1 MYVKHWAALANT
13 FFVLVVPLLVIAGI
27 TSWMGSP
34 TLERIVTTM
43 FIDLT
48 LVLGLQIFMGNT
60 GILGFAHIGF
70 MGIGAYASVIF
81 SMTPLA
87 KSLAIPDL
95 YEFLADVQLPFL
107 PSLLLGGMVA
117 AAVAAIIGFPLMRL
131 SEFAAVITAFALL
144 VIIHAVLVHWH
155 ELTNGPHTLF
165 GVDRYTHLPTGLLWA
180 CLFIGVALWFKE
192 SKVGLQLRASRD
204 DRVSAEA
211 IGVDIVFVR
220 WIAFVLSAFVAGIGG
235 GLMAHFITSFSPS
248 AFFLQMTFVVLA
260 MLVIGGPATVSG
272 AVAGTL
278 IVTALFQGLRA
289 VENALNIAQVF
300 TEPVVGLSDV
310 ALALALIVVLI
321 IRPPGLVERNEFRV
335 QLPGRL
341 VSSVPDSED
350 QALER

>member
-1 MYVKHWAALANT
+1 MYVRHWTSLANT

-27 TSWMGSP
+27 TNWLESP

-43 FIDLT
+43 FIDLI

-70 MGIGAYASVIF
+70 KGIGAYTSVIF

-95 YEFLADVQLPFL
+95 YEFLADIQLPFL
-107 PSLLLGGMVA
+107 PSLLLGGVVA
-117 AAVAAIIGFPLMRL
+117 ATVAAIVGFPLMRL
-131 SEFAAVITAFALL
+131 SDFAAVITAFALL

-165 GVDRYTHLPTGLLWA
+165 GVERYTYLSTSLFWA
-180 CLFIGVALWFKE
+180 CLFIAVALWFKE

-204 DRVSAEA
+204 DRVSAGS

-220 WIAFVLSAFVAGIGG
+220 WIAFVLSAFVAGTGG

-248 AFFLQMTFVVLA
+248 AFFLQVTFLVLA

-272 AVAGTL
+272 AVVGTI

-289 VENALNIAQVF
+289 VENALNMAQVF
-300 TEPVVGLSDV
+300 AAPIVGLTDV
-310 ALALALIVVLI
+310 ALAIGLIVVLI
-321 IRPPGLVERNEFRV
+321 LRPSGLVERNEFRLR
-335 QLPGRL
+335 LPRRQ
-341 VSSVPDSED
+341 VRDVPVGED
-350 QALER
+350 KAL